1 MTKHELM
8 DFMYK
13 VGPVTKHEI
22 AEEFGVKYIT
32 AHFAIE
38 RLRKQGLARP
48 VFVDINSGRTKF
60 ELTRYGEERLNYF
73 DANTCYNRDCSC
85 KNNN

>member
-8 DFMYK
+8 DFMSK
-13 VGPVTKHEI
+13 MGQVTKHEI
-22 AEEFGVKYIT
+22 AEEFGIKYIT

-48 VFVDINSGRTKF
+48 VLIDMHTGRTKF
-60 ELTRYGEERLNYF
+60 ALTRYGEERLEYF
-73 DANTCYNRDCSC
+73 DTHDCYNRDCSC
-85 KNNN
+85 KK